1 MFLFL
6 FDVMG
11 TLQNSANAAIS
22 GVEHGICWKPAETH
36 RWVMVESLVFIN
48 QLLFS
53 PRVPSSAH
61 AETYP
66 PLQYAA

>member
-36 RWVMVESLVFIN
+36 RWVMVEILVFIN

-53 PRVPSSAH
+53 PHVPSSAH
-61 AETYP
+61 ADTHA